1 MPSLLHLGAFLLQ
14 KPQKFLHAC
23 MCANVAC
30 DNTLSLLSKHFLT
43 VVVKG
48 ATALGKGAQESRE
61 LFAVWK
67 VVLSAAA
74 CWVRKMPA
82 PTSEFWNYIPEEI
95 LVHIF
100 YYLSLRDRYTAF
112 QVCKHWAAAVSTSSV
127 WHFTEI
133 SCDSEN
139 EEGMLQSLHQFLSQ
153 IKHLKIVFDQSKE
166 INRKNVTHI
175 LDLLAR
181 QNHKLQKLC
190 IMCKGENPYFYSGQ
204 DILQSIRNIC
214 QRENQI
220 DLQHIDFRRMPFTL
234 DDGLV
239 GLIATSSP
247 NLRSLFINNRT
258 LVCNVKPETIREVLN
273 VCPKLSTLGVYYASL
288 SNDVFAELI
297 KPERGAFTHLDIFC
311 ERLDKYIP
319 VITEELWAAV
329 VQKHPQLCV
338 DLEFDHTV
346 PARKIP
352 QILKPNIPVGTLQL
366 NTFTYMVN
374 HVRFVT
380 SSYSRT
386 LNRLVIHTTPSDDLN
401 SSLIDLARKCVNLTE
416 IHCYCVVSQEVVDTF
431 LVHCPRLKRYTL
443 KITKERHP
451 WKPTVVQ

>member
-1 MPSLLHLGAFLLQ
+1 
-14 KPQKFLHAC
+14 
-23 MCANVAC
+23 
-30 DNTLSLLSKHFLT
+30 
-43 VVVKG
+43 
-48 ATALGKGAQESRE
+48 
-61 LFAVWK
+61 
-67 VVLSAAA
+67 
-74 CWVRKMPA
+74 MPA
-82 PTSEFWNYIPEEI
+82 PRSEFWNYVPEEI

-153 IKHLKIVFDQSKE
+153 IKHLRIVFDQSKE

-175 LDLLAR
+175 LDMLAR

-190 IMCKGENPYFYSGQ
+190 IVCKGENPYFYSGQ

-297 KPERGAFTHLDIFC
+297 KPEREAFTRLDIFC

-319 VITEELWAAV
+319 VISEELWAAV
-329 VQKHPQLCV
+329 IQKHPQLCV

-346 PARKIP
+346 PAWKIP
-352 QILKPNIPVGTLQL
+352 RILKPNIPVGTLQL

-374 HVRFVT
+374 QVRFVT

-386 LNRLVIHTTPSDDLN
+386 LNRLVLHTTPSDDLN

-431 LVHCPRLKRYTL
+431 LVHCPSLKRYTL